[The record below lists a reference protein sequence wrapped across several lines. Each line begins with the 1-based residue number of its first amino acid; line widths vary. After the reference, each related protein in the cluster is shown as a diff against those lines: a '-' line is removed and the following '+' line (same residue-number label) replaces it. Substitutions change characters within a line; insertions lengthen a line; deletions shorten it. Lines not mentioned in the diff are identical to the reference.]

1 MRHRIRTVTLFLLLA
16 LTMTVSLTLG
26 RTNGFSAALPVPTA
40 PQEHAPAAA
49 VGIPAGTVI
58 AVRTIDAIDSQK
70 ARAGQT
76 FRAALDE
83 PISVNGQLVAPKGAD
98 VLLKLVSLKQSGKIT
113 GATELTLAVDSMV
126 IQGNRITVSTD
137 EVTSSSENRKKK
149 SAKVIGG
156 SAVVGAVLGGIF
168 GGARGALAGAT
179 AGAGA
184 GTAVQMA
191 TKGQRV
197 FVPSETR
204 LSFRVTSP
212 NQTGPA
218 RPESTQPAQPPLQPT
233 RNSGQ
238 DPRQAAALP
247 AAETARQS
255 TIGTPQQSGTIQET
269 ATNTPTSAPATNVSG
284 TWNMSRSDGG
294 STITETLTLQQD
306 GNAVSGTL
314 EGNNLI
320 RTYKAPLEGT
330 VTGDQIQFT
339 VHFSKGTKMFAGT
352 IAGTRMR
359 GDRPTQ
365 WSAMRPPR
373 NAGKK

>member
-1 MRHRIRTVTLFLLLA
+1 MRHRMRTVTLFFLLA
-16 LTMTVSLTLG
+16 LTMTVSLIVG
-26 RTNGFSAALPVPTA
+26 RTNGFSAALPVPAA
-40 PQEHAPAAA
+40 PQEQAPAAG

-70 ARAGQT
+70 ARTGQT
-76 FRAALDE
+76 FHASLDE
-83 PISVNGQLVAPKGAD
+83 PISVNRQLVAPKGAD

-113 GATELTLAVDSMV
+113 GAAELTLAVDSLV
-126 IQGNRITVSTD
+126 IQGNWIAVSTD

-204 LSFRVTSP
+204 LSFRVSSP
-212 NQTGPA
+212 DQTGPA
-218 RPESTQPAQPPLQPT
+218 GPESTQPAQPPLQPT

-238 DPRQAAALP
+238 DRRQPVAPP

-255 TIGTPQQSGTIQET
+255 TTGTPQQSGAIQET
-269 ATNTPTSAPATNVSG
+269 ATTTPTSVPATNVSG

-314 EGNNLI
+314 EGNDLI
-320 RTYKAPLEGT
+320 RTYKAALEGT
-330 VTGDQIQFT
+330 VRGDQIQFT
-339 VHFSKGTKMFAGT
+339 VHFSNGAKMFAGT
-352 IAGTRMR
+352 IAGARMR
-359 GDRPTQ
+359 GDRPAQ
-365 WSAMRPPR
+365 WSAMRPLR
-373 NAGKK
+373 NPGKK